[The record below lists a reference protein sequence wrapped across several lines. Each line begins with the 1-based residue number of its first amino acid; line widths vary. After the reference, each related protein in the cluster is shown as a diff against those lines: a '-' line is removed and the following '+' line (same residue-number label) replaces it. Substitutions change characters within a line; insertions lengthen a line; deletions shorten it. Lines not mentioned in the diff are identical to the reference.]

1 MKRFCYA
8 LTAGLLL
15 AGSLY
20 AQSADQD
27 PLLGNYVLGNSAEF
41 VVLWSENQNS
51 SDQQS
56 FQKIYD
62 FVNLNNPSLLDRLQ
76 PATRQSET
84 GVAGITGNRK
94 MDAIT
99 GDFND
104 DSADDLIA
112 IWEGPNRTITMIIP
126 QIDKGRLNWSSA
138 NATTIAGA
146 QLIDSAPQTGRQI
159 RLVSGH
165 FDNDPSEEFIL
176 AYWAAD
182 KTVRLTVYDT
192 NGDLTPQAKGSLAD
206 VALPV
211 GDRDMVNRS
220 ARFDIAS
227 GDLDGDNTDEIIL
240 VAAEPVTSGCTG
252 TQGCWSVYVKIY
264 DYDANS
270 GQIIPQAVP
279 KTQTTL
285 FTKTDN
291 SSRWLERVAVATG
304 DFDNDAVDEIA
315 VGFEVAHNSSTNRW
329 YLQTLEVSADLQSI
343 TSGVGEQMQQDQE
356 TGNNGY
362 PMSLITGD
370 LDGDGSDEIL
380 YAARQLKI
388 YKSNGQLKLSQIAG
402 QGLSTMP
409 GSDSRRMLALA
420 DLDADNDVAHDA
432 GNWTPEIVVAAD
444 QDFSI
449 NGGINVDAR
458 FHLRVFKYTPGQ
470 FNLQLRA
477 ELNDEVSEISGARPM
492 ALAVGDFGGN
502 GIRAGK
508 PKRYTQTD
516 IVEPIV
522 ILNAP
527 PTHFDIF
534 DNKTYDIA
542 KCYSGGCQF
551 VSNYR
556 TETERTIEITTEF
569 NEDWAVGANVSGGF
583 TIPILK
589 VGVEVKL
596 ETKYGQGFSKVNR
609 NRQTFLVSQSIN
621 AIADDWIYA
630 MIVDYDIWEYPLYLG
645 GALEGYIAV
654 VVPKTKT
661 RAWFD
666 SKSFSAN
673 SYLPFHEVGNILS
686 YQEIAAPAENTFLDE
701 AVRWNTGD
709 RITLNN
715 NSSATW
721 TLTSESQNET
731 TTQRSAKFSIGGSVD
746 FNIPFRFI
754 PNFGI
759 NGNYANETVSTYS
772 SRVRDQKGLGVHFD
786 AIDLSLGNTR
796 YAVTPYVYWA
806 KNGALVLDYAV
817 KPELPSNPLES
828 TWWSQ
833 RYGEKP
839 DAAFILPWRYDPEKG
854 LGIGEEAQRQR
865 TKDIIF
871 DPADPKVGDIIT
883 IKARIQNYSLLPTT
897 GPVKVRFYVGDP
909 AAGGRLILSTTG
921 APEVLTDTAIPAR
934 GSSVVSMTWQLPN
947 NISQFSRIYA
957 VLDPD
962 GSMNEIHESNNKG
975 WSVLKVEGG
984 LPTGVEDADEVN
996 IPHAFSLSQNYPNPF
1011 WSGATSPAQ
1020 SGGNPKTQIEYALPK
1035 PAHVRLAIYNMLGQ
1049 EVMRLVDKLQ
1059 PVGRYHVHV
1068 DAHNLTSG
1076 LYFYRIEAGEFVQ
1089 TRRMLLVR

>member
-8 LTAGLLL
+8 LIAGLML
-15 AGSLY
+15 ASRLF
-20 AQSADQD
+20 AQAADKD

-41 VVLWSENQNS
+41 VMLWSENQNS
-51 SDQQS
+51 ADQQS

-62 FVNLNNPSLLDRLQ
+62 FVNLNNPAMPDNLQ
-76 PATRQSET
+76 PATRQNQA
-84 GVAGITGNRK
+84 GAAGIAGNRG
-94 MDAIT
+94 MDAIS
-99 GDFND
+99 GDFNG

-112 IWEGPNRTITMIIP
+112 VWEGLNRTIAMIIP
-126 QIDKGRLNWSSA
+126 QIDKGQLNWSSA
-138 NATTIAGA
+138 NATTVAGA
-146 QLIDSAPQTGRQI
+146 QLIDSAPQTGRQM

-165 FDNDPSEEFIL
+165 FDNDPSEEFVL

-192 NGDLTPQAKGSLAD
+192 NGSLTPQAKGAIAD

-220 ARFDIAS
+220 ARFDVAT
-227 GDLDGDNTDEIIL
+227 GDLDGDGTDEIIIA
-240 VAAEPVTSGCTG
+240 AAEPVTSGCTG
-252 TQGCWSVYVKIY
+252 NLGCWSVYVKIY
-264 DYDANS
+264 DYDAGS
-270 GQIIPQAVP
+270 SQIIPQAIP

-304 DFDNDAVDEIA
+304 DFDNDAIDEIA
-315 VGFEVAHNSSTNRW
+315 VGFEVAHNGSTHRW
-329 YLQTLEVSADLQSI
+329 YLQTLEVSADLRSI
-343 TSGVGEQMQQDQE
+343 NAGAGEQTQQDQE
-356 TGNNGY
+356 NGNNGY
-362 PMSLITGD
+362 PMSLVTGD

-388 YKSNGQLKLSQIAG
+388 YKSNAQLRLGQIAG

-432 GNWTPEIVVAAD
+432 GNWTPEIVVTVD

-449 NGGINVDAR
+449 DGGINVDTR
-458 FHLRVFKYTPGQ
+458 FYLRAFKYSPGQ

-477 ELNDEVSEISGARPM
+477 ELTDEISETSGARPM
-492 ALAVGDFGGN
+492 VLAVGDFSGD
-502 GIRAGK
+502 GIRAGV

-534 DNKTYDIA
+534 DNKAYDVA
-542 KCYSGGCQF
+542 KCYGGGCQF
-551 VSNYR
+551 ISTYR
-556 TETERTIEITTEF
+556 TETERTIEVTTEF

-589 VGVEVKL
+589 AGVEVKL

-630 MIVDYDIWEYPLYLG
+630 MIVDYDIWEYPLFLG

-721 TLTSESQNET
+721 ALTSEGQNET

-754 PNFGI
+754 PNFGV

-772 SRVRDQKGLGVHFD
+772 SRVRDQKGLEVHLD
-786 AIDLSLGNTR
+786 AIDLSFGNAR

-806 KNGALVLDYAV
+806 KNSALVLDYAV
-817 KPELPSNPLES
+817 KPELPNNPLES

-839 DAAFILPWRYDPEKG
+839 DPAFILPWRYDPEKG
-854 LGIGEEAQRQR
+854 LGLGEEAQRQR

-871 DPADPKVGDIIT
+871 DPADPKVGDTIT
-883 IKARIQNYSLLPTT
+883 IKARIQNYSLLPTI
-897 GPVKVRFYVGDP
+897 GAVKVRFYVGDP
-909 AAGGRLILSTTG
+909 NAGGTLILSTTG
-921 APEVLTDTAIPAR
+921 APEVFTDTAIPAR
-934 GSSVVSMTWQLPN
+934 GSSVVSMQWELPN

-962 GSMNEIHESNNKG
+962 ANMNEIHESNNKG

-984 LPTGVEDADEVN
+984 LPTDVEVTDEMN
-996 IPHAFSLSQNYPNPF
+996 IPNAFSLSQNYPNPF
-1011 WSGATSPAQ
+1011 WSGATSRFA
-1020 SGGNPKTQIEYALPK
+1020 GNPETQIAYALPK
-1035 PAHVRLAIYNMLGQ
+1035 PAHVRLAIYNVLGQ
-1049 EVMRLVDKLQ
+1049 EVVRLVDKLQ
-1059 PVGRYHVHV
+1059 SVGRYHVHV
-1068 DAHNLTSG
+1068 DGHNLASG
-1076 LYFYRIEAGEFVQ
+1076 LYFYRLEAGEFAQ